1 MKAPTTTLPRTLA
14 EHIEV
19 CQRVASLAEP
29 VREAAMQVARAL
41 GNGRK
46 LMLCGNGGSASDCQ
60 HIAAELVGRFVSD
73 RRPLAA
79 IALTTDTSC
88 LTSVANDYA
97 YDDVF
102 ARQVLGLGQAGDCL
116 LAISTSG
123 NSKNVMRAVDAA
135 RSIGVFTIGL
145 LGRDGGALSGLCDL
159 AIVVPS
165 QTTARIQEA
174 HILIGH
180 TMCAMIEESLGLA

>member
-1 MKAPTTTLPRTLA
+1 MKAPTTTLPQTLA
-14 EHIEV
+14 EHIDV

-29 VREAAMQVARAL
+29 VRDAAMQVARAL

-73 RRPLAA
+73 RRALAA

-88 LTSVANDYA
+88 LTSVANDYS

-135 RSIGVFTIGL
+135 RSVGVFTIGL
-145 LGRDGGALSGLCDL
+145 LGRDGGALSKLCDL

-180 TMCAMIEESLGLA
+180 TLCAMIEESLGLA